1 MNQEFHFRLPNDD
14 TWYSAE
20 GIYVPTKVHKAGLQY
35 TASGYGSKIPTTWM
49 IILAGSKIRR
59 RVYCMIYSNS
69 GSCYFMYKK
78 ERIFVQ

>member
-1 MNQEFHFRLPNDD
+1 MNREFHFQLPNDD

-35 TASGYGSKIPTTWM
+35 TKSGYGAKIPTTWM